1 MESTPSTPGAGIPR
15 LTRAE
20 ARAYAHA
27 VDAGSITPDALL
39 AELGRTEPGTDGEPV
54 VERLLALHL
63 LRRSATE
70 PRQLVP
76 VSPHLAYQD
85 LVASIERE
93 ISQLQREMEVTRAD
107 LAPLQE
113 VYERGNAQH
122 LRVEAVR
129 VVTDLAEVR
138 RIITELAGECQSE
151 VMTSQPGGARDE
163 EVLHE
168 SLAKAEA
175 LLERGVGMRTLYQH
189 SAQFSPATITYAE
202 HVVPLGAEIRT
213 LGDGFMRM
221 IVFDQHTAILPL
233 RDDPLGALI
242 VQEPNLVGF
251 AAATFE
257 RAWTM
262 ALPFPSRYDRDQVM
276 AISTDIKMAVIR
288 MLAQGLDDKV
298 IARRMGISLRTC
310 QRHVAEIM
318 ERLGAR
324 SRVHLG
330 FLISE
335 RNVFGHRP
343 HSEGDS
349 VLSLKPGEPAPGEP
363 AAGG

>member
-1 MESTPSTPGAGIPR
+1 METTSSTPGAGTPR

-20 ARAYAHA
+20 ALAYAHA
-27 VDAGSITPDALL
+27 VEAGSITPDALR
-39 AELGRTEPGTDGEPV
+39 AVLGRLEPEAPGEPA
-54 VERLLALHL
+54 VERLLALQL
-63 LRRSATE
+63 LRDSVAE
-70 PRQLVP
+70 PGQLVP
-76 VSPHLAYQD
+76 VSPHLVYQG
-85 LVASIERE
+85 LVASIEQE
-93 ISQLQREMEVTRAD
+93 ISRLQREMEATRAD
-107 LAPLQE
+107 LAPLQDI
-113 VYERGNAQH
+113 YERGSAQY

-138 RIITELAGECQSE
+138 RVITELAADCQRE

-163 EVLHE
+163 EVLQE

-189 SAQFSPATITYAE
+189 TAQFSPATIMYAE

-262 ALPFPSRYDRDQVM
+262 ALPFPSRYDRDQVV

-288 MLAQGLDDKV
+288 MLAQGLEDKV

-310 QRHVAEIM
+310 QRHIAEVM

-349 VLSLKPGEPAPGEP
+349 VLTLKPVEG
-363 AAGG
+363 AG

>member
-1 MESTPSTPGAGIPR
+1 MENTPSTPGAGTPR

-20 ARAYAHA
+20 ALAYAHA
-27 VDAGSITPDALL
+27 VEAGSITPDALRAVL
-39 AELGRTEPGTDGEPV
+39 DRTEPEAAGEPA
-54 VERLLALHL
+54 VERLLALRL
-63 LRRSATE
+63 LRGSVAD
-70 PRQLVP
+70 PGQLVP
-76 VSPHLAYQD
+76 VSPHLVYQG
-85 LVASIERE
+85 LVASIEHE
-93 ISQLQREMEVTRAD
+93 ISRLQREMEVTRAD
-107 LAPLQE
+107 LAPLQDI
-113 VYERGNAQH
+113 YERGNGQY

-138 RIITELAGECQSE
+138 RIITELAAECQSE

-163 EVLHE
+163 EVLQE

-175 LLERGVGMRTLYQH
+175 LLARGVGMRTLYQH

-233 RDDPLGALI
+233 RDDPLGALV

-262 ALPFPSRYDRDQVM
+262 ALPFPSRYDRDQVV

-288 MLAQGLDDKV
+288 MLAQGLEDKV

-310 QRHVAEIM
+310 QRHISEIM

-349 VLSLKPGEPAPGEP
+349 VLAPRPDETPAED
-363 AAGG
+363 